1 MNRLRLFVALCVY
14 TLAALV
20 VPDAT
25 QAELKSLEIFE
36 RTPFAGGKS
45 FGKVGPYERLVG
57 IARFAI
63 DPAHIRNYPIVD
75 LDLAP
80 RNAENLVEFS
90 SDVFILAPKD
100 LAKSS
105 GSLLYDVNN
114 RGGKLALRF
123 FNRAKP
129 TNDPTTVEDAGD
141 GFLMN
146 QGYVIVWSGWLGELL
161 PGGGRML
168 MHAPVALDGGKPLK
182 GMVRY
187 EIMADEPTDTM
198 PISRR
203 ENHGSFPLTER
214 GLRDGLLTWRMRPG
228 DARVLIPRAQW
239 SLETMPIPP
248 APEYQSG
255 KHGVGGSLPQIRMK
269 LAGGFRPGYL
279 YELIAECEGSLVQGV
294 CYPAV
299 RDLISFLR
307 YDASPRN
314 PLVGADGNSIVTHA
328 HGFGVS
334 QSGRYLRNFVYLGFN
349 ADEQD
354 RKVFDGI
361 MPHVAGAGLGYF
373 NHRFCQPTRLNS
385 QHLEHFYPSDYFP
398 FTYNDETDPYS
409 KRPDGILRLTRVK
422 LAATMPKIMHT
433 QGTGEYWH
441 RAGSLVHTDPL
452 GKVDAKVPDEVRIY
466 TFGGTQHSAT
476 SLPLTRG
483 TGENLLNPADYNPFL
498 RALLVS
504 LDKWTRDGTPPPPSV
519 HPYIADGTLV
529 DPTQHST
536 GFPAIP
542 GVRFPE
548 VIQVPERLEPD
559 PQNEERQFVLLK
571 SQSRG
576 EKYVVKVPR
585 VGPDGNELGTLL
597 PPEVAVPTA
606 TYTGWNLRRA
616 EVGAEGELV
625 SLMGSYIPFPRTK
638 AERVAKADPR
648 VSLEE
653 RYGSFEFYRN
663 QFGLVCDEYVRDGYL
678 LAADAKRLVAELESI
693 RDLFPSPTPAD
704 PKAAT
709 LAKASGAK
717 ELPTVASPK
726 FVMTAELDAPEA
738 NQAAAVHGEQ
748 VFAISNITIA
758 TYDRR
763 TGRRVATSP
772 AEPKL
777 KHLNSGFF
785 DGSNLFCAHSN
796 YPAEP
801 AASEIYSFYR
811 FDPPLAHVASLK
823 AWKAFGKARGS
834 LTWAVRDDEHWWCTF
849 AQYGDKNG
857 DTMLVEFDKDWDEL
871 GAWRYPPEVVADLG
885 KASISGGL
893 FYKGKLLATGHD
905 RKVIYRLAVPK
916 DKNVLE
922 LIDVVEAPFTGQGIA
937 YDDKTGG
944 LVGIDRARKKIVFA
958 ELRE

>member
-1 MNRLRLFVALCVY
+1 MIRLRPFFAACLCLVAGFVEPE
-14 TLAALV
+14 AAR
-20 VPDAT
+20 
-25 QAELKSLEIFE
+25 AELKSLEIYE
-36 RTPFAGGKS
+36 RTPFADGKS

-57 IARFAI
+57 VARFAI
-63 DPAHIRNYPIVD
+63 DPARIRNYPIVD

-80 RNAENLVEFS
+80 RNSDNLVEFS

-100 LAKSS
+100 LSKSS

-187 EIMADEPTDTM
+187 EMMADAPTDTM

-214 GLRDGLLTWRMRPG
+214 GLREGVLTWRMRPE
-228 DARVLIPRAQW
+228 AERVPIPREQW

-248 APEYQSG
+248 APEFKSG
-255 KHGVGGSLPQIRMK
+255 RRGVAGTLPQIRMK

-307 YDASPRN
+307 YDASPQN
-314 PLVGADGNSIVTHA
+314 PLLGSDGKPVVTHA

-334 QSGRYLRNFVYLGFN
+334 QSGRYLRNFIYLGFN

-354 RKVFDGI
+354 RRVFDGI

-385 QHLEHFYPSDYFP
+385 QHLEHYYPSDYFP

-422 LAATMPKIMHT
+422 LPTTMPKIMHT

-452 GKVDAKVPDEVRIY
+452 GKVDAAVPDEVRIY

-476 SLPLTRG
+476 SLPLIRG
-483 TGENLLNPADYNPFL
+483 TGDNLLNPADYNPFL
-498 RALLVS
+498 RALLTA

-519 HPYIADGTLV
+519 YPYIADGTLV
-529 DPTQHST
+529 DASQHST

-542 GVRFPE
+542 GVRYPE
-548 VIQVPERLEPD
+548 VIHQPERLNFELHHGD
-559 PQNEERQFVLLK
+559 GERAWLK

-585 VGPDGNELGTLL
+585 VGPDGNELATLL

-616 EVGAEGELV
+616 EVGAEGQLV
-625 SLMGSYIPFPRTK
+625 SLMGSYIPLPRTK
-638 AERVAKADPR
+638 AERIAKADPR

-653 RYGSFEFYRN
+653 RYGSFDFYRT
-663 QFGLVCDEYVRDGYL
+663 QFGLACDEYVRDGYL
-678 LAADAKRLVAELESI
+678 LADDGKRLVAELESI
-693 RDLFPSPTPAD
+693 RDLFPTPKPDA
-704 PKAAT
+704 PKAVSPAGG
-709 LAKASGAK
+709 AKVK
-717 ELPTVASPK
+717 ELPAVASPK
-726 FVMTAELDAPEA
+726 WVMTRELDAPEA
-738 NQAAAVHGEQ
+738 NQAAAVRGDQ
-748 VFAISNITIA
+748 VFAIGNITIA
-758 TYDRR
+758 TYDRT
-763 TGRRVATSP
+763 TGRRLAVSP
-772 AEPKL
+772 TAKGVV
-777 KHLNSGFF
+777 HLNSGFV
-785 DGSNLFCAHSN
+785 DGEQLFCAHSN

-801 AASEIYSFYR
+801 ADSALFVYYAGHPSIPSSG
-811 FDPPLAHVASLK
+811 SLNP
-823 AWKAFGKARGS
+823 WKKFGKARGS
-834 LTWAVRDDEHWWCTF
+834 LTWAVRVDEHWWCTF
-849 AQYGDKNG
+849 AQYGEKNG
-857 DTMLVEFDKDWDEL
+857 DTMLVEFDKQWDEL
-871 GAWRYPPEVVADLG
+871 GAWKYPPEVVADLG

-905 RKVIYRLAVPK
+905 RKVIYRLDVPK
-916 DKNVLE
+916 DKPVLE

-937 YDDKTGG
+937 FDDATGG